1 MILHFHNSPILQLF
15 LEASV
20 RPLPPFISATGNN
33 VFLYHNW
40 YDKGCLKRWKYISLK
55 KLLALIND
63 QQTNAQGGQR
73 KLNKISSA
81 DSLLSMIKNL
91 ANNKLSPSTPSS
103 PQVTIAL
110 IIVTMMWATM
120 EVMAMKA
127 MVKVKV

>member
-1 MILHFHNSPILQLF
+1 M
-15 LEASV
+15 
-20 RPLPPFISATGNN
+20 
-33 VFLYHNW
+33 
-40 YDKGCLKRWKYISLK
+40 
-55 KLLALIND
+55 
-63 QQTNAQGGQR
+63 
-73 KLNKISSA
+73 NKISSA

-127 MVKVKV
+127 MVKVIVINMRVTMMMVMDTGGDTPAQISQ

>member
-1 MILHFHNSPILQLF
+1 MSFSII
-15 LEASV
+15 
-20 RPLPPFISATGNN
+20 I
-33 VFLYHNW
+33 
-40 YDKGCLKRWKYISLK
+40 DKGFLKRWKYIFLK
-55 KLLALIND
+55 KLLALTND

-103 PQVTIAL
+103 PQVTVAL